1 MKANNFNVMKG
12 PGGVYWMES
21 MESGKK
27 IYASNGILEVA
38 DLLDKFSGPVSA
50 TGVPVPVTDVETNP
64 KKLAKLINDDP
75 NQDLF
80 TESEMAY
87 GCFGS

>member
-27 IYASNGILEVA
+27 IR
-38 DLLDKFSGPVSA
+38 F
-50 TGVPVPVTDVETNP
+50 
-64 KKLAKLINDDP
+64 
-75 NQDLF
+75 
-80 TESEMAY
+80 
-87 GCFGS
+87 

>member
-27 IYASNGILEVA
+27 IFLTVF
-38 DLLDKFSGPVSA
+38 LK
-50 TGVPVPVTDVETNP
+50 
-64 KKLAKLINDDP
+64 
-75 NQDLF
+75 
-80 TESEMAY
+80 
-87 GCFGS
+87 

>member
-12 PGGVYWMES
+12 LVECTGWKAWKVA
-21 MESGKK
+21 K

-50 TGVPVPVTDVETNP
+50 TGVPVPVTDVETNQ
-64 KKLAKLINDDP
+64 KN
-75 NQDLF
+75 
-80 TESEMAY
+80 
-87 GCFGS
+87 

>member
-1 MKANNFNVMKG
+1 MIKLSGRAMQIFDTMKANNFNVMKG

-38 DLLDKFSGPVSA
+38 DWINSAGPYLRL
-50 TGVPVPVTDVETNP
+50 EYRF
-64 KKLAKLINDDP
+64 L
-75 NQDLF
+75 
-80 TESEMAY
+80 
-87 GCFGS
+87 